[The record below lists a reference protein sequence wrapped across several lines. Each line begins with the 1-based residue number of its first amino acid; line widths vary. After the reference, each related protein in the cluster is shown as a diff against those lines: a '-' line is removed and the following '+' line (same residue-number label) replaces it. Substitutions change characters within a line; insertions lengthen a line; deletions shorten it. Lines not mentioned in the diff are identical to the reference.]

1 MNSLYHRR
9 LADLRYTMGG
19 QDNID
24 LAKNYYEQAAK
35 LNAQDL
41 KAQYGIILVR
51 LAIFMSIRGVI
62 PVL

>member
-1 MNSLYHRR
+1 
-9 LADLRYTMGG
+9 MGG

-51 LAIFMSIRGVI
+51 LAIFMSKRGVI